1 MIRKTKLLISILVMS
16 MVLSN
21 LPGMMSYAANV
32 TGEEQTTAEILQDEN
47 HQRSEVI
54 TAMDKNGN
62 IYELPEENGLVE
74 IKDDTTNEF
83 SFFSVP
89 SVEMKVVN
97 FNTKGNDIT
106 EYNNRSGYTNGSC
119 GADAAYLGI
128 TADGNIRF
136 MLSGIIGTVSQS
148 EVQIL
153 PYKQVADKVSYYI
166 VSNGKLFHY
175 ISQNLNVVPSSVIN
189 NGTAPKY
196 LNENCKYYSYDGH
209 YFYSDYSVMLSDYQ
223 NNTNGKNAVNATN
236 PFYNYFQFRN
246 MREATSYNANELETI
261 LNTAMANA
269 GVNLSTSKLTG
280 SAASFVKY
288 QNIYNVNAL
297 LSLGIA
303 INESGWGQSWI
314 CQNKNNIFGLNA
326 VDTSPG
332 ESADTYASIDDC
344 IRVFMK
350 DWMDGGYFDPSD
362 WRNHGEQLGNK
373 AEGINVSYASD
384 PYWGEKAAAL
394 AWNLDSIG
402 GNKDY
407 LGNVP
412 SPEVPDVPSTDD
424 NTDNTTPEVPDVP
437 STDDNTD
444 NTTPEVPDVPSTD
457 DNTDNTTPEVP
468 DVPSTDDNTDNTTPE
483 VPDVP
488 STDDNTD
495 NTTPEIPDVPSTD
508 DNTDNTTPE
517 IPDVPSADDN
527 TTAITPKDDL
537 TEVST
542 SNNKFT
548 VKGTLSNDA
557 TLNAEALDPNSEQ
570 YIQYVS
576 AEEIKGKVVLGV
588 YDINLIGMKSES
600 VDLIF
605 NVGKEYEGKN
615 IIILH
620 YTDNG
625 SYEVYKTTVKNG
637 QVSLN
642 VKGFSPYVFALDEET
657 TTNVSKAPKTGDNG
671 NIALWVSLICGSAA
685 LGITMFLKKKKYK

>member
-83 SFFSVP
+83 SFFSMP
-89 SVEMKVVN
+89 SAEMKVVN
-97 FNTKGNDIT
+97 FNTKGNAIT
-106 EYNNRSGYTNGSC
+106 EYNNRSGYTNGAC
-119 GADAAYLGI
+119 GADAAYLGS
-128 TADGNIRF
+128 TTDGKIRF
-136 MLSGIIGTVSQS
+136 MLSGVIGTVSQS

-407 LGNVP
+407 LGTVP
-412 SPEVPDVPSTDD
+412 SPEVPDVPSTDN
-424 NTDNTTPEVPDVP
+424 NTDNTTPEV
-437 STDDNTD
+437 
-444 NTTPEVPDVPSTD
+444 
-457 DNTDNTTPEVP
+457 
-468 DVPSTDDNTDNTTPE
+468 
-483 VPDVP
+483 
-488 STDDNTD
+488 
-495 NTTPEIPDVPSTD
+495 PDVPSTD

-548 VKGTLSNDA
+548 VKGTLSKDA
-557 TLNAEALDPNSEQ
+557 TLNAEALDPSSEQ

-576 AEEIKGKVVLGV
+576 AKEIKGKVVLGV

-637 QVSLN
+637 QISLN
-642 VKGFSPYVFALDEET
+642 VKGFSPYVFTLDEET
-657 TTNVSKAPKTGDNG
+657 TTNISKAPKTGDNG

-685 LGITMFLKKKKYK
+685 LGITMLLKKKIYK

>member
-457 DNTDNTTPEVP
+457 DNTDNTTPE
-468 DVPSTDDNTDNTTPE
+468 
-483 VPDVP
+483 
-488 STDDNTD
+488 
-495 NTTPEIPDVPSTD
+495 
-508 DNTDNTTPE
+508 

>member
-1 MIRKTKLLISILVMS
+1 MQVIRKTKLLISILVMS

-21 LPGMMSYAANV
+21 LPGMISYAADV
-32 TGEEQTTAEILQDEN
+32 TGEEQKTAEILQDEN

-83 SFFSVP
+83 SFFSMP
-89 SVEMKVVN
+89 SAEMKVVN
-97 FNTKGNDIT
+97 FNTKGNAIT
-106 EYNNRSGYTNGSC
+106 EYNNRSGYTNGAC
-119 GADAAYLGI
+119 GADAAYLGS
-128 TADGNIRF
+128 TTDGKIRF
-136 MLSGIIGTVSQS
+136 MLSGVIGTVSQS
-148 EVQIL
+148 EIQIL

-444 NTTPEVPDVPSTD
+444 NTTPE
-457 DNTDNTTPEVP
+457 
-468 DVPSTDDNTDNTTPE
+468 
-483 VPDVP
+483 
-488 STDDNTD
+488 
-495 NTTPEIPDVPSTD
+495 
-508 DNTDNTTPE
+508 